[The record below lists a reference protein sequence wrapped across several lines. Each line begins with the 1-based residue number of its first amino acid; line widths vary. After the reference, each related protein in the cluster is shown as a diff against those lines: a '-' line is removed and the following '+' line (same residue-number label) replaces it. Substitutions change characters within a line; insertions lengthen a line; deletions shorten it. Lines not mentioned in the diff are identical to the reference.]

1 MTYCVAI
8 KVSRGIVF
16 ASDSRTNA
24 GVDYI
29 STYSKMYTFDLP
41 DDRVIVL
48 LSSGNLATTQAVIN
62 CIKRDIE
69 DDAPVSLKSVH
80 YLYDAANYIGKLSQE
95 YQHEHELALK
105 HSNISPEASFILGGQ
120 IHGHEQE
127 IYLIYPQGNYITASE
142 ETPYLQIGETK
153 YGKPILDRVVHA
165 STSLEDAARCAL
177 VSLDSTMR
185 SNISVGPPLELAICE
200 HNDFKITRY
209 LRLDYGT
216 PFYNSLQEGWND
228 GLRRAFDLLP
238 RFEWEQPTLVKESE
252 KLPGSN

>member
-8 KVSRGIVF
+8 KVNSGIIF

-29 STYSKMYTFDLP
+29 STYSKMYTCDLP

-62 CIKRDIE
+62 SIKRDIKDE
-69 DDAPVSLKSVH
+69 AETSLKSVQ
-80 YLYDAANYIGKLSQE
+80 YLYDAANYIGKLSQK
-95 YQHEHELALK
+95 YQQEHEASLHK
-105 HSNISPEASFILGGQ
+105 SNISPEASFILGGQ
-120 IHGHEQE
+120 IRGHEQE

-142 ETPYLQIGETK
+142 DTPYLQIGETK
-153 YGKPILDRVVHA
+153 YGKPILDRVIRA
-165 STSLEDAARCAL
+165 DTTLEDATRCAL

-185 SNISVGPPLELAICE
+185 SNISVGPPLEVSICE

-216 PFYNSLQEGWND
+216 PFYSSLQKGWND
-228 GLRRAFDLLP
+228 GLRRAFNRLP
-238 RFEWEQPTLVKESE
+238 RFEWEQPTLVKDH
-252 KLPGSN
+252 KNQPGGN